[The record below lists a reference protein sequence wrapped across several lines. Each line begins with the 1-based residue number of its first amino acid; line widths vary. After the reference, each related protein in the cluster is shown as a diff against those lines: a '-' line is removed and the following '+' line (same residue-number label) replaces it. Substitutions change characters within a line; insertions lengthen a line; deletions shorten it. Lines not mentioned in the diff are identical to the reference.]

1 MLTAILG
8 LTPTVHLQI
17 HPSPTSL
24 DQHPPAFITKHPY
37 PHPSLGHSRT
47 TLTSVL
53 PVPIATA
60 TATTTTVLCSTNAR
74 ALSLSLSLSS
84 LSRRNGPIAESS
96 PPTFTMPMCGGTK
109 SVQRK
114 LVLLYVCFMRGSLFV
129 WATRRQCDGTWLTD
143 FRQRR
148 RRMRQDFVAERFYKR
163 VGPNLPALSIIAALT
178 FV

>member
-24 DQHPPAFITKHPY
+24 DQHPPGFITKHPY

-47 TLTSVL
+47 TLTSVPPFRLRLQLRL
-53 PVPIATA
+53 PRSSFVAPTR
-60 TATTTTVLCSTNAR
+60 AR
-74 ALSLSLSLSS
+74 SLSLSS
-84 LSRRNGPIAESS
+84 LSRQNGPIADSS

-114 LVLLYVCFMRGSLFV
+114 LVLLYVCFMRGGLFI
-129 WATRRQCDGTWLTD
+129 WATRRQCDVHLAN
-143 FRQRR
+143 R
-148 RRMRQDFVAERFYKR
+148 
-163 VGPNLPALSIIAALT
+163 LSTAATAHAARLRC
-178 FV
+178 

>member
-37 PHPSLGHSRT
+37 PHPSLGHSHT

-74 ALSLSLSLSS
+74 ALSLSLSLVPEPTERTH
-84 LSRRNGPIAESS
+84 RRVFS
-96 PPTFTMPMCGGTK
+96 
-109 SVQRK
+109 
-114 LVLLYVCFMRGSLFV
+114 
-129 WATRRQCDGTWLTD
+129 
-143 FRQRR
+143 
-148 RRMRQDFVAERFYKR
+148 
-163 VGPNLPALSIIAALT
+163 PNLHHAHVRWNKVCAAQAGTPVCLLHAGEPLCLGDPAAMRRHLANRLSTAATAHAARLRC
-178 FV
+178 